1 MNAMKSNDFAAC
13 RRMPKRVARVGAP
26 YPAGRILPLA
36 ARLFHARGHSRDGLR
51 DRIRATYNKESAMN
65 GHSHLFIPGPTNVP
79 EEVRCALN
87 VPMEDM
93 RAPDF
98 CDFITP
104 LLNDL
109 RRAFRLESGRVFAF
123 PGSGTGAWEAAIT
136 NTLNTGDRVL
146 MSRFGQFSMLWVDM
160 ATRLG
165 LDVDVV
171 DVDWGKG
178 VPVDV
183 YKTRL
188 ESDTTHRIKAV
199 FATHNETA
207 TGVTSD
213 IAALRR
219 ALDETGHPALLFVD
233 GVSSIASIPFE
244 MTGWGVD
251 LAVAGSQK
259 GFMLPAGLGLLGVSE
274 KALAAHE
281 RSGMPRCYFSFD
293 DMIRLNDTGYFPYT
307 PPTPLLRG
315 LRVSLD
321 MLLEAGMETVWERH
335 HRLAEG
341 VRAAVAEWPG
351 CRLVADGP
359 EWQSDTVSAI
369 YTPEGIDARNV
380 IETAY
385 FKYQTSLGSGLAKLA
400 GRAFRIGH
408 LGSLN
413 PVMLCGAL
421 SAAEMALR
429 DTGAEITPG
438 RGVAAA
444 QEAFR
449 MSTPVQGRAANARAA

>member
-1 MNAMKSNDFAAC
+1 
-13 RRMPKRVARVGAP
+13 
-26 YPAGRILPLA
+26 
-36 ARLFHARGHSRDGLR
+36 
-51 DRIRATYNKESAMN
+51 MN
-65 GHSHLFIPGPTNVP
+65 GQSHLFIPGPTNVP
-79 EEVRCALN
+79 DEVRRAMN
-87 VPMEDM
+87 IPMEDM

-104 LLNDL
+104 LLSDL
-109 RRAFRLESGRVFAF
+109 RRAYRLESGRVFAF
-123 PGSGTGAWEAAIT
+123 PGSGTAAWEAAIS

-146 MSRFGQFSMLWVDM
+146 MSRFGQFSTLWVDM

-165 LDVDVV
+165 LDVDVI

-178 VPVDV
+178 VPIEA
-183 YKTRL
+183 YKARL
-188 ESDTTHRIKAV
+188 EDDKTHRIKAV

-213 IAALRR
+213 IAALRA
-219 ALDETGHPALLFVD
+219 ALDETDHPALLFVD

-244 MTGWGVD
+244 MERWGVD

-259 GFMLPAGLGLLGVSE
+259 GFMLPAGLGFLGVSD

-281 RSGMPRCYFSFD
+281 QAGMPRCYFSFA

-321 MLLEAGMETVWERH
+321 MLLNAGMETVWDRH

-351 CRLVADGP
+351 CRLVAEGP
-359 EWQSDTVSAI
+359 EWHSDTVSAI
-369 YTPEGIDARNV
+369 YTPEGVDARHV

-449 MSTPVQGRAANARAA
+449 MTTPVQTRASDARAA